1 MKILPPRL
9 PSPLTGEGEGGG
21 EQQVEF
27 CKIQSLKGEKL
38 MSELRLNPKYTEA
51 ISMLVN
57 RSPYFS
63 LLSMEIKDLEWG
75 NSVLEV
81 ALEEKHLQPFGYVHG
96 GAIASVM
103 DAATF
108 WAVFPQV
115 KDGMGLTTVEIKVNF
130 LAPVKEGKLVAKGR
144 CIKIGKTLALGDATI
159 YDGNGNLLGHGTA
172 TMMIVPDLKVEGQEN
187 LPPKKI

>member
-1 MKILPPRL
+1 MPKP
-9 PSPLTGEGEGGG
+9 
-21 EQQVEF
+21 
-27 CKIQSLKGEKL
+27 
-38 MSELRLNPKYTEA
+38 RLNPKYTKA
-51 ISMLVN
+51 ISNIVN

-63 LLSMEIKDLEWG
+63 LLSMKIKELEWG
-75 NSVLEV
+75 TSVLEV
-81 ALEEKHLQPFGYVHG
+81 ELEKKHLQPFGYVHG

-130 LAPVKEGKLVAKGR
+130 LAPVREGKLVVKGR

-159 YDGNGNLLGHGTA
+159 YDAKGNLLAHGTA
-172 TMMIVPDLKVEGQEN
+172 TMMIVPGLKVEGQDN
-187 LPPKKI
+187 LPSKLI

>member
-1 MKILPPRL
+1 
-9 PSPLTGEGEGGG
+9 
-21 EQQVEF
+21 
-27 CKIQSLKGEKL
+27 
-38 MSELRLNPKYTEA
+38 MSELQLNPKYKEILST
-51 ISMLVN
+51 LVN

-75 NSVLEV
+75 TCVLEV
-81 ALEEKHLQPFGYVHG
+81 ELAEKHLQPFGYVHG
-96 GAIASVM
+96 GVMASVM
-103 DAATF
+103 DAAAF

-130 LAPVKEGKLVAKGR
+130 LAPVREGRLVVKGR
-144 CIKIGKTLALGDATI
+144 CIKKGKTLALGDATI

-187 LPPKKI
+187 LPPKQI

>member
-1 MKILPPRL
+1 
-9 PSPLTGEGEGGG
+9 
-21 EQQVEF
+21 
-27 CKIQSLKGEKL
+27 
-38 MSELRLNPKYTEA
+38 MSEPRLNPKYTEA
-51 ISMLVN
+51 ISNIVN

-63 LLSMEIKDLEWG
+63 LLSMKIKELEWG
-75 NSVLEV
+75 TSVLEV
-81 ALEEKHLQPFGYVHG
+81 ELEEKHLQPFGYVHG

-130 LAPVKEGKLVAKGR
+130 LAPVREGKLLAKGR

-172 TMMIVPDLKVEGQEN
+172 TMMIVPDLKVEGQDN
-187 LPPKKI
+187 LPPKLI